1 MSRIPDLLADG
12 SRRTGSIAAMF
23 LLLRLAEEATG
34 ATDYD
39 ETLLPI
45 AIGFLVVA
53 LLYAAIATWI
63 VTPSSGHH

>member
-1 MSRIPDLLADG
+1 MLVLAL
-12 SRRTGSIAAMF
+12 S
-23 LLLRLAEEATG
+23 EATD
-34 ATDYD
+34 ATDHD

-63 VTPSSGHH
+63 ITPSSGDH

>member
-1 MSRIPDLLADG
+1 MSYEPDLLADG
-12 SRRTGSIAAMF
+12 SPRTGSITAMF
-23 LLLRLAEEATG
+23 LMLRLTEEATE

-45 AIGFLVVA
+45 AIGFLVVT

-63 VTPSSGHH
+63 VTPLSAHH

>member
-1 MSRIPDLLADG
+1 
-12 SRRTGSIAAMF
+12 MF

>member
-1 MSRIPDLLADG
+1 MAAG
-12 SRRTGSIAAMF
+12 NRRTGSIAAMF
-23 LLLRLAEEATG
+23 LLLAEEATE

-45 AIGFLVVA
+45 AIGFLVLA

-63 VTPSSGHH
+63 VTPSSGDH

>member
-1 MSRIPDLLADG
+1 
-12 SRRTGSIAAMF
+12 MF
-23 LLLRLAEEATG
+23 LLLAEEATE

-45 AIGFLVVA
+45 AIAFLVLA

-63 VTPSSGHH
+63 VTPSSGDH